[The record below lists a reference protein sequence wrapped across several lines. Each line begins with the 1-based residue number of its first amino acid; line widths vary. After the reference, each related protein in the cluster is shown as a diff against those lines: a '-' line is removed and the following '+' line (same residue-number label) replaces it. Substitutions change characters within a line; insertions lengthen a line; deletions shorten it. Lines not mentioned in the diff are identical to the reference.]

1 MPMLTPAQV
10 HIDQPLTNLTIA
22 YLQSTTGFI
31 ADQVFPNVPVTKQ
44 TDKYYIYNRED
55 FNRSGNVKPLA
66 PRTRPERVGMSLAT
80 DSYSIEVRGLATDF
94 DFQTLANEDTALNI
108 RAAQSQMLT
117 MQLMI
122 DREKRWASTYFTDG
136 VWATEYTGIPGSGSI
151 TGDFDIRSW
160 DEYSTSTPIIDVT
173 EAKRA
178 AQLASGGFRPN
189 VMVVTRDVRDVL
201 VHHPDILA
209 RLSGGATVSDTAL
222 VTDQKLAEIF
232 EVSRFLVSD
241 SIENTAAAG
250 LAENNAFINTKKAA
264 LYYTPAAPGLMVP
277 AAGYNFTWSTL
288 DNSSGHG
295 VEIRS
300 YTGEYLAIEGIAE
313 ELHAVMAYDQKVVGN
328 EMGVFFNDIIS

>member
-31 ADQVFPNVPVTKQ
+31 ADQVFPNVAVSKQ
-44 TDKYYIYNRED
+44 TDKYYIYNRAD
-55 FNRSGNVKPLA
+55 FNRSGNVKPLG
-66 PRTRPERVGMSLAT
+66 PRTRPERVGMSLST
-80 DSYSIEVRGLATDF
+80 DSYAVEVRALATDF
-94 DFQTLANEDTALNI
+94 DFQTLANEDTALDI
-108 RAAQSQMLT
+108 RAAQSRMLT
-117 MQLMI
+117 MQMMI

-136 VWATEYTGIPGSGSI
+136 VWETEYEGVSGAP
-151 TGDFDIRSW
+151 TAGQVRQW
-160 DEYSTSTPIIDVT
+160 DDYTNSTPIIDVT
-173 EAKRA
+173 NAKRA

-222 VTDQKLAEIF
+222 VTDAKLAEIF
-232 EVSRFLVSD
+232 EVSKFLVSD
-241 SIENTAAAG
+241 AIENTGKEG
-250 LAENNAFINTKKAA
+250 LAENNAFINTKKVA
-264 LYYTPAAPGLMVP
+264 LYYSPAAPGLMVP

-288 DNSSGHG
+288 DNSSGYG

-313 ELHAVMAYDQKVVGN
+313 ELHAVMAYDMKVVGK
-328 EMGVFFNDIIS
+328 EMGVFFKTIIG

>member
-31 ADQVFPNVPVTKQ
+31 ADQVFPNVPVSKQ

-55 FNRSGNVKPLA
+55 FNRSGNVKPLG
-66 PRTRPERVGMSLAT
+66 PRTRPERVGMSLST
-80 DSYSIEVRGLATDF
+80 DSYAIEVRALATDF
-94 DFQTLANEDTALNI
+94 DFQTLANEDTALDI
-108 RAAQSQMLT
+108 RAAQSRMLT
-117 MQLMI
+117 MQMMI

-136 VWATEYTGIPGSGSI
+136 VWDTEYAGVSGSPNA
-151 TGDFDIRSW
+151 GEVRQW
-160 DEYSTSTPIIDVT
+160 DDYTLSTPIIDVT

-189 VMVVTRDVRDVL
+189 VMVVTRDVRDTL
-201 VHHPDILA
+201 VHHPDILG
-209 RLSGGATVSDTAL
+209 RLNGGATVSDTAL
-222 VTDQKLAEIF
+222 VTDAKLAEIF

-241 SIENTAAAG
+241 AIENTGAAG
-250 LAENNAFINTKKAA
+250 LDENNAFINTKKAA
-264 LYYTPAAPGLMVP
+264 LYYSPAAPGLMVP

-288 DNSSGHG
+288 DNSSGYG

-313 ELHAVMAYDQKVVGN
+313 ELHAVMAYDMKVVGT
-328 EMGVFFNDIIS
+328 EMGVFFNTIIG

>member
-31 ADQVFPNVPVTKQ
+31 ADQVFPNVPVSKQ

-55 FNRSGNVKPLA
+55 FNRSGNVKPLG
-66 PRTRPERVGMSLAT
+66 PRTRPERVGMSLST
-80 DSYSIEVRGLATDF
+80 DSYAIEVRALATDF
-94 DFQTLANEDTALNI
+94 DFQTLANEDTALDI
-108 RAAQSQMLT
+108 RSAQSRMLT
-117 MQLMI
+117 MQMMI
-122 DREKRWASTYFTDG
+122 DREKRWATTYFASGVWDTEYDG
-136 VWATEYTGIPGSGSI
+136 VAGGPSAGEV
-151 TGDFDIRSW
+151 RQW
-160 DEYSTSTPIIDVT
+160 DDYENSTPIIDVT
-173 EAKRA
+173 NAKRA

-201 VHHPDILA
+201 VHHPDTLA
-209 RLSGGATVSDTAL
+209 RLSGGATVTDTAL
-222 VTDQKLAEIF
+222 VTDAKLAEIF

-241 SIENTAAAG
+241 AIENTGKSG
-250 LAENNAFINTKKAA
+250 LAESNAFINTKKAA
-264 LYYTPAAPGLMVP
+264 LYYSPPAPGLMVP

-288 DNSSGHG
+288 DNSSGYG

-313 ELHAVMAYDQKVVGN
+313 ELHAVMAYDMKVVGK
-328 EMGVFFNDIIS
+328 EMGVFFNTIIG

>member
-31 ADQVFPNVPVTKQ
+31 ADQVFPNVPVSKQ

-55 FNRSGNVKPLA
+55 FNRSGNVKPLG
-66 PRTRPERVGMSLAT
+66 PRTRPERVGMSLST
-80 DSYSIEVRGLATDF
+80 DSYAIEVRALATDF
-94 DFQTLANEDTALNI
+94 DFQTLANEDTALDI
-108 RAAQSQMLT
+108 RSAQSRMLT
-117 MQLMI
+117 MQMMI
-122 DREKRWASTYFTDG
+122 DREKRWASTYFTNG
-136 VWATEYTGIPGSGSI
+136 VWDTEYAGVSGSPTPGSEV
-151 TGDFDIRSW
+151 RQW
-160 DEYSTSTPIIDVT
+160 DDYTNSTPIIDVT

-189 VMVVTRDVRDVL
+189 VMVVTRDVRDTL
-201 VHHPDILA
+201 VHHPDILS
-209 RLSGGATVSDTAL
+209 RLNGGATVSDTAL
-222 VTDQKLAEIF
+222 VTDAKLAEIF

-241 SIENTAAAG
+241 AIENTGATG
-250 LAENNAFINTKKAA
+250 LDENNAFINTKKAA
-264 LYYTPAAPGLMVP
+264 LYYSPPAPGLMVP

-288 DNSSGHG
+288 DNSSGYG

-313 ELHAVMAYDQKVVGN
+313 ELHAVMAYDMKVVGT
-328 EMGVFFNDIIS
+328 EMGVFFNTIIG

>member
-31 ADQVFPNVPVTKQ
+31 ADQVFPNVPVSKQ

-55 FNRSGNVKPLA
+55 FNRSGNVKPLG
-66 PRTRPERVGMSLAT
+66 PRTRPERVGMSLST
-80 DSYSIEVRGLATDF
+80 DSYAIEVRALATDF
-94 DFQTLANEDTALNI
+94 DFQTLANEDTALDI
-108 RAAQSQMLT
+108 RSAQSRMLT
-117 MQLMI
+117 MQMMI

-136 VWATEYTGIPGSGSI
+136 VWDTEYTGVASSPTPGSQVLQ
-151 TGDFDIRSW
+151 W
-160 DEYSTSTPIIDVT
+160 DDYNNSTPIIDVT

-189 VMVVTRDVRDVL
+189 VMVVTRDVRDTL

-209 RLSGGATVSDTAL
+209 RLNGGATVSDTAL
-222 VTDQKLAEIF
+222 VTDAKLAEIF

-241 SIENTAAAG
+241 AIENTGAAG
-250 LAENNAFINTKKAA
+250 LDENNAFINTKKAA
-264 LYYTPAAPGLMVP
+264 LYYSPAAPGLMVP

-288 DNSSGHG
+288 DNSSGYG

-313 ELHAVMAYDQKVVGN
+313 ELHAVMAYDMKVVGT
-328 EMGVFFNDIIS
+328 EMGVFFKDIIG

>member
-1 MPMLTPAQV
+1 
-10 HIDQPLTNLTIA
+10 
-22 YLQSTTGFI
+22 
-31 ADQVFPNVPVTKQ
+31 
-44 TDKYYIYNRED
+44 
-55 FNRSGNVKPLA
+55 VKPLA

-136 VWATEYTGIPGSGSI
+136 VWDTEFTGTASTSSG
-151 TGDFDIRSW
+151 TDVIRW
-160 DEYSTSTPIIDVT
+160 DEYDTSTPIIDVT
-173 EAKRA
+173 NAKRA

-189 VMVVTRDVRDVL
+189 VMVVTRDVRDIL

-222 VTDQKLAEIF
+222 VTDAKLAEIF

-241 SIENTAAAG
+241 SIENTAKAG
-250 LAENNAFINTKKAA
+250 LDENNAFINTKKAA

-313 ELHAVMAYDQKVVGN
+313 ELHAVMAYDQKVVGT
-328 EMGVFFNDIIS
+328 EMGVFFNDILG

>member
-31 ADQVFPNVPVTKQ
+31 ADQVFPNVPVSKQ

-55 FNRSGNVKPLA
+55 FNRSGNVKPLG
-66 PRTRPERVGMSLAT
+66 PRTRPERVGMSLST
-80 DSYSIEVRGLATDF
+80 DSYAIEVRALATDF
-94 DFQTLANEDTALNI
+94 DFQTLANEDTALDI
-108 RAAQSQMLT
+108 RSAQSRMLT
-117 MQLMI
+117 MQMMI

-136 VWATEYTGIPGSGSI
+136 VWDTEYAGVASSPTPGSQVLQ
-151 TGDFDIRSW
+151 W
-160 DEYSTSTPIIDVT
+160 DDYNNSTPIIDVT

-189 VMVVTRDVRDVL
+189 VMVVTRDVRDTL

-209 RLSGGATVSDTAL
+209 RLNGGATVSDTAL
-222 VTDQKLAEIF
+222 VTDAKLAEIF

-241 SIENTAAAG
+241 AIENTGAAG
-250 LAENNAFINTKKAA
+250 LDENNAFINTKKAA
-264 LYYTPAAPGLMVP
+264 LYYSPAAPGLMVP

-288 DNSSGHG
+288 DNSSGYG

-313 ELHAVMAYDQKVVGN
+313 ELHAVMAYDMKVVGT
-328 EMGVFFNDIIS
+328 EMGVFFKDIIG

>member
-31 ADQVFPNVPVTKQ
+31 ADQVFPNVPVSKQ

-55 FNRSGNVKPLA
+55 FNRSGNVKPLG
-66 PRTRPERVGMSLAT
+66 PRTRPERVGMSLST
-80 DSYSIEVRGLATDF
+80 DSYAIEVLALATDF
-94 DFQTLANEDTALNI
+94 DFQTLANEDTALDI
-108 RAAQSQMLT
+108 RAAQSRMLT
-117 MQLMI
+117 MQMMI
-122 DREKRWASTYFTDG
+122 DREKRWASTYFTNG
-136 VWATEYTGIPGSGSI
+136 VWDTEYAGVSGSPNP
-151 TGDFDIRSW
+151 GEVRQW
-160 DEYSTSTPIIDVT
+160 DDYENSTPIIDVT

-189 VMVVTRDVRDVL
+189 VMVVTRDVRDTL
-201 VHHPDILA
+201 VHHPDILS

-222 VTDQKLAEIF
+222 VTDAKLAEIF

-241 SIENTAAAG
+241 AIENTGKAG
-250 LAENNAFINTKKAA
+250 LDENNAFINTKKAA
-264 LYYTPAAPGLMVP
+264 LYYSPAAPGLMVP

-288 DNSSGHG
+288 DNSSGYG

-313 ELHAVMAYDQKVVGN
+313 ELHAVMAYDMKVVGT
-328 EMGVFFNDIIS
+328 EMGVFFNTIIG

>member
-31 ADQVFPNVPVTKQ
+31 ADQVFPNVPVSKQ

-55 FNRSGNVKPLA
+55 FNRSGNVKPLG
-66 PRTRPERVGMSLAT
+66 PRTRPERVGMSLST
-80 DSYSIEVRGLATDF
+80 DSYAIEVRALATDF
-94 DFQTLANEDTALNI
+94 DFQTLANEDTALDI
-108 RAAQSQMLT
+108 RSAQSRMLT
-117 MQLMI
+117 MQMMI

-136 VWATEYTGIPGSGSI
+136 VWDTEYAGVSASPTAGTSVLH
-151 TGDFDIRSW
+151 W
-160 DEYSTSTPIIDVT
+160 DDYNASTPIIDVT

-189 VMVVTRDVRDVL
+189 VMVVTRDVRDTL
-201 VHHPDILA
+201 VHHPDILS
-209 RLSGGATVSDTAL
+209 RLNGGATVSDTAL
-222 VTDQKLAEIF
+222 VTDAKLAEIF

-241 SIENTAAAG
+241 AIENTGAAG
-250 LAENNAFINTKKAA
+250 LDENNAFINTKKAA
-264 LYYTPAAPGLMVP
+264 LYYSPAAPGLMVP

-288 DNSSGHG
+288 DNSSGYG

-313 ELHAVMAYDQKVVGN
+313 ELHAVMAYDMKVVGT
-328 EMGVFFNDIIS
+328 EMGVFFKDIIS

>member
-10 HIDQPLTNLTIA
+10 HVDQPLTNLTIA

-55 FNRSGNVKPLA
+55 FNRSGNVKTLA
-66 PRTRPERVGMSLAT
+66 PRARPERVGMSLST
-80 DSYSIEVRGLATDF
+80 DTYAIELRALATDF
-94 DFQTLANEDTALNI
+94 DFQTLANEDTALDI
-108 RAAQSQMLT
+108 RSAQANMLT
-117 MQLMI
+117 MQMMI

-136 VWATEYTGIPGSGSI
+136 VWDTEFTGIAGTSSI
-151 TGDFDIRSW
+151 AGATDVRAW
-160 DEYSTSTPIIDVT
+160 DVYDTSTPIIDVT

-241 SIENTAAAG
+241 AIENTGAAG
-250 LAENNAFINTKKAA
+250 LTENNAFINTKKAA

-288 DNSSGHG
+288 DNSSGYG

-313 ELHAVMAYDQKVVGN
+313 ELHAVMAYDQKVVGT
-328 EMGVFFNDIIS
+328 EMGIFFKDIIS

>member
-31 ADQVFPNVPVTKQ
+31 ADQVFPNVPVSKQ

-55 FNRSGNVKPLA
+55 FNRSGNVKPLG
-66 PRTRPERVGMSLAT
+66 PRTRPERVGMTLST
-80 DSYSIEVRGLATDF
+80 DSYAIEVRALATDF
-94 DFQTLANEDTALNI
+94 DFQTLANEDTALDI
-108 RAAQSQMLT
+108 RAAQSRMLT
-117 MQLMI
+117 MQMMI

-136 VWATEYTGIPGSGSI
+136 VWDTEYAGVSSGATAGTSVLH
-151 TGDFDIRSW
+151 W
-160 DEYSTSTPIIDVT
+160 DDYNASTPIIDVT

-189 VMVVTRDVRDVL
+189 VMVVTRDVRDTL

-209 RLSGGATVSDTAL
+209 RLNGGATVSDTAL
-222 VTDQKLAEIF
+222 VTDAKLAEIF

-241 SIENTAAAG
+241 AIENTGAAG
-250 LAENNAFINTKKAA
+250 LDENNAFINTKKAA
-264 LYYTPAAPGLMVP
+264 LYYSPAAPGLMVP

-288 DNSSGHG
+288 DNSSGYG

-313 ELHAVMAYDQKVVGN
+313 ELHAVMAYDMKVVGT
-328 EMGVFFNDIIS
+328 EMGVFFKDIIG